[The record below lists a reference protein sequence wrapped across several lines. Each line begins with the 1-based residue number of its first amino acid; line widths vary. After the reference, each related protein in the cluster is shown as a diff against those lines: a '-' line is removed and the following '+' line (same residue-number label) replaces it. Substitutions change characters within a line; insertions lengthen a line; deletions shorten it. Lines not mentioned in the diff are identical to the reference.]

1 MGHPTNAAVRTWR
14 FPGEPTTM
22 RDSTPELMSVADF
35 CTRYAIGRTSLY
47 REVNAGRLKLRKF
60 GSATR
65 IARADAEAW
74 AERLPVREG
83 GLA

>member
-1 MGHPTNAAVRTWR
+1 M
-14 FPGEPTTM
+14 E
-22 RDSTPELMSVADF
+22 TPELMTVADF
-35 CTRYAIGRTSLY
+35 CARYSIGRTSLY

-74 AERLPVREG
+74 ANNLPDYEG
-83 GLA
+83 EAA